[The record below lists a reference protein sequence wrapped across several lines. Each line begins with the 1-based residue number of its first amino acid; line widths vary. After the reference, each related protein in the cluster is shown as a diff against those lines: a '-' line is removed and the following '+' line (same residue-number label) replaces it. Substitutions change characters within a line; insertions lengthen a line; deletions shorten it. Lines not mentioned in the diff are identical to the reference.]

1 MSSILHITMLSCTF
15 LLGPPDAPTITTQDK
30 GIQVESLWVKWTPP
44 IDNGGSNITGYRVIV
59 LQDGKVETN
68 KTTTSDKLQY
78 FVDKGLTKSTY
89 YTLRVSAL
97 NKVFEGMAD
106 EKNVITK
113 YPGEKSYLTLMILH

>member
-1 MSSILHITMLSCTF
+1 MLSCTF

-30 GIQVESLWVKWTPP
+30 DIQVESLWVKWTPP
-44 IDNGGSNITGYRVIV
+44 ILNGGSNITEYRVIV
-59 LQDGKVETN
+59 LQDRKVIIN

-113 YPGEKSYLTLMILH
+113 YQGEKSYLTLMTLH